1 MGKNNRIPLVS
12 VCCMTYNHD
21 KFISQCL
28 DGIIQQ
34 KGNFSIEILI
44 HDDASSDHT
53 RQIIEFYRDKYPDI
67 IKPLYQEINQYSRG
81 LIYGTL
87 ICFHWLKENI
97 LLYVMGMTIG

>member
-53 RQIIEFYRDKYPDI
+53 RQIIELYRDKYPDI

-81 LIYGTL
+81 V
-87 ICFHWLKENI
+87 NI
-97 LLYVMGMTIG
+97 

>member
-67 IKPLYQEINQYSRG
+67 IKNTG
-81 LIYGTL
+81 
-87 ICFHWLKENI
+87 I
-97 LLYVMGMTIG
+97 LWCLEFWKIWVRSMS

>member
-34 KGNFSIEILI
+34 KGNYSIEISI
-44 HDDASSDHT
+44 
-53 RQIIEFYRDKYPDI
+53 QI
-67 IKPLYQEINQYSRG
+67 L
-81 LIYGTL
+81 
-87 ICFHWLKENI
+87 
-97 LLYVMGMTIG
+97 